1 MDIIRLYFQGGMM
14 TLKLAFKLVSVMV
27 GLYLV
32 YDGYSIYTF
41 TARSLDGGLGIRRF
55 SDNLFIPATDFHL
68 HAYGVS
74 FFLAGVLIAL
84 TPFIRIKR
92 KS

>member
-1 MDIIRLYFQGGMM
+1 M
-14 TLKLAFKLVSVMV
+14 KLAFKLVSVML
-27 GLYLV
+27 GLYLI

-41 TARSLDGGLGIRRF
+41 TARSPDGSLGIRRF
-55 SDNLFIPATDFHL
+55 FDNLFIPATDFHL
-68 HAYGVS
+68 HAYGIS

-84 TPFIRIKR
+84 IPFIKKKK

>member
-1 MDIIRLYFQGGMM
+1 MKQ
-14 TLKLAFKLVSVMV
+14 AFKLIAVML
-27 GLYLV
+27 GLYLI
-32 YDGYSIYTF
+32 YEAYSIYTF
-41 TARSLDGGLGIRRF
+41 TARSPNGSMGIRKF
-55 SDNLFIPATDFHL
+55 FDNLFIPATDFHL
-68 HAYGVS
+68 HAYGIS